1 MTELEEI
8 QRRIEL
14 KCQFLKLLEDE
25 KGKIRTEVR
34 LLMER
39 EKVLQDAE
47 AEA

>member
-8 QRRIEL
+8 RRRIEL
-14 KCQFLKLLEDE
+14 KCQFLKLLKDE

-47 AEA
+47 AET